1 MKCESN
7 DVNKTLCNVLL
18 GKNLDD
24 IKTIIQASG
33 ILVCE
38 RVSVKPKL
46 QKQKES
52 FWKKRIES
60 NLENEKNSLSAA

>member
-7 DVNKTLCNVLL
+7 DVNKTLCNALL

-24 IKTIIQASG
+24 IQTIIQASG

-38 RVSVKPKL
+38 RVSVKSKL